1 MAHVGL
7 LLACFLG
14 LAAAIGWS
22 LDRKAREAGF
32 ESLFERF
39 SAAGYVNARTYHAVK
54 AAEEEEERRAEIAR
68 RAREGEQET
77 NALGK

>member
-1 MAHVGL
+1 
-7 LLACFLG
+7 
-14 LAAAIGWS
+14 

-39 SAAGYVNARTYHAVK
+39 SASRAGYVNARTYHAVK
-54 AAEEEEERRAEIAR
+54 AAEEEERRAEIAR
-68 RAREGEQET
+68 RARKREQET